1 VRLGVD
7 AEDPSRLDFDGFDAV
22 ALSRDERSAVGKLS
36 GPELLRERAR
46 LWTRKEAWLK
56 MTGEGLRAD
65 PRTVEVLGRS
75 GIADLDP
82 TDAGLPGSYVAAVAL
97 G

>member
-1 VRLGVD
+1 
-7 AEDPSRLDFDGFDAV
+7 
-22 ALSRDERSAVGKLS
+22 
-36 GPELLRERAR
+36 
-46 LWTRKEAWLK
+46 